1 MCTLLN
7 LLYIHII
14 THPHC
19 SIRWCFVLAVY
30 HKVKLIHLK
39 EMPELTAFITDT
51 VVMLS
56 HLKHCLYMK
65 RISSCS
71 LSSCQQDG
79 KSYPSC
85 CWPAAFSYLEVASVV
100 LITFFPLSKTKRISK
115 LIRWFQTES
124 VSEAWMHQYTSSQ
137 VFPLYLRTKPLTP
150 YSEGIC
156 FVMLKEEFCW
166 HDLSPSSCP
175 FLEGKVTSN
184 QYEVVQSDHLYP
196 IIKHFCPAGGGLLLQ
211 QQQCPHPSA
220 EWYWYWY
227 PPYRSA
233 AERFF

>member
-1 MCTLLN
+1 MCICVIAYMSKLTDRGVKYWTEYWTSTILTVFDRIQGGKNWTCTLLN

-14 THPHC
+14 TDPHC
-19 SIRWCFVLAVY
+19 SIRWRFVLAVY

-71 LSSCQQDG
+71 LSSC
-79 KSYPSC
+79 PSARQHELSQLLLTSSFQLSRSC
-85 CWPAAFSYLEVASVV
+85 FRGSNH
-100 LITFFPLSKTKRISK
+100 FFPLSKTKRISK
-115 LIRWFQTES
+115 PIRRFQTES

-137 VFPLYLRTKPLTP
+137 FANKGGKSKLLTP

-156 FVMLKEEFCW
+156 FVMLKEEFC
-166 HDLSPSSCP
+166 
-175 FLEGKVTSN
+175 
-184 QYEVVQSDHLYP
+184 
-196 IIKHFCPAGGGLLLQ
+196 
-211 QQQCPHPSA
+211 
-220 EWYWYWY
+220 
-227 PPYRSA
+227 
-233 AERFF
+233 

>member
-30 HKVKLIHLK
+30 HKVKLIRLK

-100 LITFFPLSKTKRISK
+100 LITFFPSLKPKEYQNSFRLNLFQKLECINTHPVRFSPFICELSLWPPTVRGSA
-115 LIRWFQTES
+115 L
-124 VSEAWMHQYTSSQ
+124 
-137 VFPLYLRTKPLTP
+137 L
-150 YSEGIC
+150 
-156 FVMLKEEFCW
+156 CW
-166 HDLSPSSCP
+166 RRNFAGMIWVHLVVP
-175 FLEGKVTSN
+175 F
-184 QYEVVQSDHLYP
+184 
-196 IIKHFCPAGGGLLLQ
+196 
-211 QQQCPHPSA
+211 
-220 EWYWYWY
+220 
-227 PPYRSA
+227 
-233 AERFF
+233 